1 MFPISCE
8 FTRACKASLMY
19 FDDAKITNR
28 EPKPSHLPYCAL
40 LFCFIVRIGVF
51 PNFLPKK
58 LKNTDSFKH

>member
-8 FTRACKASLMY
+8 FTRACKASLMF

-51 PNFLPKK
+51 SL
-58 LKNTDSFKH
+58 LSDGDVTVT